1 MKFYEKLQKLR
12 KEKGM
17 SQENLAELL
26 NVSRQAISKWESG
39 QSYPEM
45 EKLIA
50 LSDLFGVT
58 LDSLVKDNNIQNDS
72 DNTFSEPFWV
82 NRGTYY
88 EYKSKK
94 TLFGLP
100 LIHVHIGRGFK
111 KAKGIIAVGNISTG
125 IISIGLLAKGLIS
138 LGVISI
144 GFIGIGAFAL
154 GLLLSIGSISIGIF
168 SIGAVA
174 IGIFTLGALSI
185 GMFSVGAC
193 SIASHIAIGDYASGH
208 IAVGRIAKGAKT
220 FIDNS
225 QNHDFS
231 LIKASDI
238 REAIH
243 SEFPNLW
250 GWIVNLMTSFLRN

>member
-1 MKFYEKLQKLR
+1 MKFNEKLQKLR

-17 SQENLAELL
+17 SQENLAEILD
-26 NVSRQAISKWESG
+26 VSRQAISKWESG

-50 LSDLFGVT
+50 LSNLFSVT
-58 LDSLVKDNNIQNDS
+58 LDSLVKDNNIQTDS
-72 DNTFSEPFWV
+72 DNTISEPFWA

-94 TLFGLP
+94 ALLGLP
-100 LIHVHIGRGFK
+100 LIHVHIGRGFR

-125 IISIGLLAKGLIS
+125 LISIGLLSKGLIS
-138 LGVISI
+138 FGIISM
-144 GFIGIGAFAL
+144 GFIGIGAFAI
-154 GLLLSIGSISIGIF
+154 GLLLSIGSISIGT
-168 SIGAVA
+168 
-174 IGIFTLGALSI
+174 FTLGALSI

-193 SIASHIAIGDYASGH
+193 SIASHIAVGDYAKGH

-220 FIDNS
+220 LIDNS
-225 QNHDFS
+225 PNHDFS
-231 LIKASDI
+231 FIKASDI

-243 SEFPNLW
+243 SQFPNMW
-250 GWIVNLMTSFLRN
+250 GCIVDLMAFFFRN